1 MRKRPAFN
9 HLGLLLIVFTLSCC
23 CDAAAKGRTRQAEKP
38 GEQAEKP
45 TPSVPSL
52 IEKLK
57 DKDEGTRDAASYELS
72 RRGPS
77 AVPALTD
84 FLNNEKGPGRVYAA
98 AALARIDPQD
108 KLALQTLADIARDG
122 EGVEVIEAAEA
133 LAEIDPDSDV
143 AVPRLVKMASK
154 TIIFPTQKSMME
166 ERRAAFV
173 LALTA
178 PGVRA
183 LTRLLKHWDSWV
195 REAAV
200 FAFDDRTETLGDAAP
215 SIRAAVRDAIPSLV
229 GVLADK
235 DKIVRGMAA
244 EDLEQIGQ
252 EAVPALKEAVAGR
265 NQKLS
270 AAAAEVLK
278 EIERR

>member
-1 MRKRPAFN
+1 MRKRPTLN
-9 HLGLLLIVFTLSCC
+9 HLGLLLLVFTLSCC
-23 CDAAAKGRTRQAEKP
+23 FNAAAKGRTRQASKP
-38 GEQAEKP
+38 GEQASKP
-45 TPSVPSL
+45 TASIPSL

-57 DKDEGTRDAASYELS
+57 DKDEGTRDASSSELA
-72 RRGPS
+72 RIGPA
-77 AVPALTD
+77 AVPALTE
-84 FLNNEKGPGRVYAA
+84 FLNNERGMGRVYAA
-98 AALARIDPQD
+98 EALADIDPKN

-122 EGVEVIEAAEA
+122 EGVEVIVAAEA
-133 LAEIDPDSDV
+133 LADIDPDSDI

-166 ERRAAFV
+166 ERRAAYV
-173 LALTA
+173 LGMTA

-270 AAAAEVLK
+270 AAASEVLK
-278 EIERR
+278 EIEQP

>member
-1 MRKRPAFN
+1 MRKRPTLN
-9 HLGLLLIVFTLSCC
+9 HLGLLLLVCTLSCC
-23 CDAAAKGRTRQAEKP
+23 FDAAAKGRTRQAEKN
-38 GEQAEKP
+38 GEQVSKP
-45 TPSVPSL
+45 TASVASL
-52 IEKLK
+52 IQKLR
-57 DKDEGTRDAASYELS
+57 DKDEGTRDASSSELA
-72 RRGPS
+72 RIGPA

-98 AALARIDPQD
+98 EALARIDPKN

-122 EGVEVIEAAEA
+122 EGVEVIEAAET
-133 LAEIDPDSDV
+133 LAEIDPDSDI

-154 TIIFPTQKSMME
+154 TIIFPTRKSVME
-166 ERRAAFV
+166 ERRAAFA

-200 FAFDDRTETLGDAAP
+200 FAFDDCTETLGDAAP
-215 SIRAAVRDAIPSLV
+215 SIRAAVRDVIPSLV

-278 EIERR
+278 EIEQP